1 MSKKTPERKAKQ
13 KVRSAQNKIRKAEK
27 FKKLQAKNLIGAEE
41 RKAKRLGRKKLSPNY
56 INKNIKT
63 I

>member
-41 RKAKRLGRKKLSPNY
+41 RKAKRLARKKLSPNY